1 MDTAHATFGSQMY
14 KRLFTEFHEPYSQ
27 QEILMAVISH
37 IGSTSVSGCLATEN
51 KLNYF
56 IERGGHGRFVYYQ

>member
-14 KRLFTEFHEPYSQ
+14 KRLFTEFHEPYFQ

-37 IGSTSVSGCLATEN
+37 IGSTSVSGLGLATEH
-51 KLNYF
+51 KL
-56 IERGGHGRFVYYQ
+56 IVV